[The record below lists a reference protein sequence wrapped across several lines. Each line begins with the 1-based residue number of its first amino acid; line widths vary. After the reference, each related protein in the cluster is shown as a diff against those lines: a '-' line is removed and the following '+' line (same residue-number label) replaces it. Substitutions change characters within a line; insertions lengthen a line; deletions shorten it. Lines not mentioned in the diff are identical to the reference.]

1 MVDFIKSVFGTL
13 FGIAMF
19 ILFYIVVPVI
29 QLSVAILVVLF
40 VVGLFR

>member
-1 MVDFIKSVFGTL
+1 MIDFIKSVFGTL

-19 ILFYIVVPVI
+19 ILFYIVVPVL
-29 QLSVAILVVLF
+29 QLATAILVVIF